1 MQNSI
6 THFKAWKKG
15 KVWLYSAS
23 LITFLLLGA
32 ATTQLAK
39 ADESTASPLT
49 SLNSPTPNSLDASSC
64 SSNSETSEISTVN
77 SVISSTP
84 QISESSNTNRTSP
97 PSISSLSTSQSRI
110 CRQVRFWILL

>member
-1 MQNSI
+1 MQSSI

-32 ATTQLAK
+32 VTTQLAK

-49 SLNSPTPNSLDASSC
+49 SLNSLTPNSLDASTC
-64 SSNSETSEISTVN
+64 SSNSETSEISTVS

-84 QISESSNTNRTSP
+84 QISESSNTN
-97 PSISSLSTSQSRI
+97 STHPLQSVLYQLLNHRI
-110 CRQVRFWILL
+110 FRQVRLWILL

>member
-1 MQNSI
+1 MQSSI

-32 ATTQLAK
+32 VTTQLAK

-49 SLNSPTPNSLDASSC
+49 SLNSLTPNSLDASACSC
-64 SSNSETSEISTVN
+64 NSETSEISTVS

-84 QISESSNTNRTSP
+84 QISDGA
-97 PSISSLSTSQSRI
+97 
-110 CRQVRFWILL
+110 IL

>member
-1 MQNSI
+1 MQSSI

-32 ATTQLAK
+32 VTTQLAK
-39 ADESTASPLT
+39 ADEFTASPLT
-49 SLNSPTPNSLDASSC
+49 SLNSLTPNSLDASAC
-64 SSNSETSEISTVN
+64 SSNSETSKISTVS

-84 QISESSNTNRTSP
+84 QIQIAP
-97 PSISSLSTSQSRI
+97 HPLQSVLYQLLNHRI
-110 CRQVRFWILL
+110 FRQVRLWILL

>member
-1 MQNSI
+1 MQSSI

-32 ATTQLAK
+32 VTTQLAK

-49 SLNSPTPNSLDASSC
+49 SLNSLTPNSLDASAC
-64 SSNSETSEISTVN
+64 SSNSETSEISTVS
-77 SVISSTP
+77 SVIAPQPLHQFFINLSIIGYADKSGFGFFYSSFEF
-84 QISESSNTNRTSP
+84 IKY
-97 PSISSLSTSQSRI
+97 I
-110 CRQVRFWILL
+110 